1 MFVFSPIFRIQAIT
15 FLPFKVQ
22 VIDIMRFTNTRYCSN
37 LTTLFL
43 NKGIEKLYSLAFG
56 DCENLI
62 DVYFYSV
69 IPLQSSLV
77 TSFFLD
83 ENLFQNSHIE
93 YATLHVPAGSVDRYK
108 SAKVWKDFGK
118 IVPLTDEETDIKTTE
133 NESITTSNYF
143 LLNGQQANAAKKGIN
158 ILKKGRKVI
167 KVMVKQITPQRKK
180 TQQNL
185 VGKSDERE
193 VKICKSRF
201 FALHSQ
207 FFILR
212 KLRFLTPIPYLWRC
226 QR

>member
-1 MFVFSPIFRIQAIT
+1 VEIPNSVTTIGVSAFRGCTGLTSLSIPNNVTSIGDDAFQNCTGLASVTIPNNVKSIGVAA
-15 FLPFKVQ
+15 F
-22 VIDIMRFTNTRYCSN
+22 RYCSN

-69 IPLQSSLV
+69 IPLHSSLV

-167 KVMVKQITPQRKK
+167 KVMVK
-180 TQQNL
+180 
-185 VGKSDERE
+185 
-193 VKICKSRF
+193 
-201 FALHSQ
+201 
-207 FFILR
+207 
-212 KLRFLTPIPYLWRC
+212 
-226 QR
+226 